1 VTAVGER
8 PEVVQHGRA
17 RRKRRIFGAVGVLII
32 SFLTAACSPSGLVTA
47 SNVPAVPSLYL
58 PSANSAGAS
67 PSAGIVLPTLPPRSE
82 IERVPTR
89 VRVAALEIDL
99 PVVTPPRDPNH
110 YPFCDVAEFVDLM
123 SRPGRAGTTYLYA
136 HARPG
141 MFLPILDAS
150 RVDDGRSMVGL
161 AVEVYTSDD
170 QLFTY
175 EVTEVRRHVTS
186 IDFAYRATV
195 EQLILQTSEGPH
207 GTLGKT
213 MLIATPRTQGPA
225 AHADAHPAGHPVD
238 CRPG

>member
-1 VTAVGER
+1 MTAVGER
-8 PEVVQHGRA
+8 PGVVQHGRA
-17 RRKRRIFGAVGVLII
+17 RRKWRNFGAVGVLIV
-32 SFLTAACSPSGLVTA
+32 SCLAAACTPPGVVTA
-47 SNVPAVPSLYL
+47 SNAPPVQSLYL
-58 PSANSAGAS
+58 PSAYPPSSS
-67 PSAGIVLPTLPPRSE
+67 PSAEMVLPTLPPQSE
-82 IERVPTR
+82 IEREPTR

-99 PVVTPPRDPNH
+99 PVITPPRDPNH

-213 MLIATPRTQGPA
+213 MLIAAPRSQGPA

>member
-1 VTAVGER
+1 
-8 PEVVQHGRA
+8 VQHGGA
-17 RRKRRIFGAVGVLII
+17 RRKRPNFGAVGVLIVC
-32 SFLTAACSPSGLVTA
+32 SLAAACTPFGVVTA
-47 SNVPAVPSLYL
+47 SEVPPDPSIFL
-58 PSANSAGAS
+58 PAAQASGAS
-67 PSAGIVLPTLPPRSE
+67 PSAGVVLPTLPPRSE

-110 YPFCDVAEFVDLM
+110 YPFCDVAEFIDQM

-141 MFLPILDAS
+141 MFLPILDES

-170 QLFTY
+170 QRFTY

-213 MLIATPRTQGPA
+213 MLIATPRTQGPS
-225 AHADAHPAGHPVD
+225 AHADAHPAGHPID